1 MDGGNDLK
9 KNQFWSGIVL
19 VVVVIMLMGIY
30 YLWVVSNIDEDY
42 SSPPE
47 IIINRSSED
56 SNPQL
61 KTFQSEDYSFQI
73 QYPGSWS
80 VETNTSGEGADEI
93 FSVGLSGDTEGVS
106 ISVMP
111 ESLEG
116 IVRHS
121 ISITEETTIDLN
133 GTSAQKLVGS
143 NSKDGSIY
151 TVVLV
156 KYQEKIYSI
165 SGGGQMFDEIVNYF
179 ELL

>member
-1 MDGGNDLK
+1 MARGNDLK
-9 KNQFWSGIVL
+9 RNQFWSGLVL
-19 VVVVIMLMGIY
+19 IVVVVMLISIY
-30 YLWVVSNIDEDY
+30 YLWVVSNVDQDF
-42 SSPPE
+42 SDPPE
-47 IIINRSSED
+47 IIFNRNTETSKI
-56 SNPQL
+56 QL
-61 KTFQSEDYSFQI
+61 KIFQNEDYNFKI
-73 QYPGSWS
+73 QYPGNWL

-93 FSVGLSGDTEGVS
+93 FSVGLAGDTEGVS

-133 GTSAQKLVGS
+133 GTPAQKLVGG
-143 NSKDGSIY
+143 NSKDGSVY

-156 KYQEKIYSI
+156 KYQGKIYSI
-165 SGGGQMFDEIVNYF
+165 SGGGQMFDEVVNYF